1 MKVAII
7 GTGYVGLPTGAGL
20 ASLGHDVTCI
30 DCDHEK
36 VERLSAGKV
45 TLFEEGLEE
54 LLKSGLDSGRLTF
67 TDSMEQGVR
76 GARVVMLAVGTPEN
90 PNTGEAN
97 LDYLFAA
104 VKQLAQCL
112 EDPAVVAIKSTVP
125 VATGDQVEA
134 LIHKTNS
141 KARVEVISLPEFLR
155 EGYAVHDFF
164 HPNRIVVGTQCR
176 EARALI
182 RELYAPMEPSP
193 KMLFVSR
200 RSSEAIKYASNAFLA
215 MKIHYIN
222 EMADFCAAA
231 GANIHEVAQG
241 MGLDSRI
248 GPAFLKP
255 GPGYGGSCF
264 PKDTKAIEHMARE
277 LGVELSLIRAAIKG
291 NKKRREHMAQRILKE
306 VEDIPSPKIAV
317 WGLAFKEG
325 TDDCRESPAIGI
337 VQHLIKRRG
346 VTVTAYDP
354 KAMDNAR
361 KLLGNSVTYAPDKES
376 AAQGADVLAILT
388 EWPEFAEA
396 DMKQVQKLMA
406 SPARVIDCR
415 FLAKS

>member
-20 ASLGHDVTCI
+20 AKFGHDVTCI
-30 DCDHEK
+30 DCDREK
-36 VERLSAGKV
+36 VEKLRAGKV

-54 LLKSGLDSGRLTF
+54 LLKSGLESGRLTF
-67 TDSMEQGVR
+67 TEDVAQGVK
-76 GARVVMLAVGTPEN
+76 GAQIVMVAVGTPEN
-90 PNTGEAN
+90 PDTGEAN
-97 LDYLFAA
+97 LTYLFAA

-112 EDPAVVAIKSTVP
+112 EHPTVVAVKSTVP
-125 VATGDQVEA
+125 VGTGDEVEK
-134 LIHKTNS
+134 LIRETNLG
-141 KARVEVISLPEFLR
+141 AQAEVISLPEFLR

-164 HPNRIVVGTQCR
+164 HPVRIVVGTESVRAR
-176 EARALI
+176 ELI
-182 RELYAPMEPSP
+182 RELYAPMTNAPRF
-193 KMLFVSR
+193 LFVAR

-215 MKIHYIN
+215 VKIHYIN
-222 EMADFCAAA
+222 EMADFCEAA

-264 PKDTKAIEHMARE
+264 PKDTKAIEYMARK

-291 NKKRREHMAQRILKE
+291 NKKRRENMAQRVLKE

-325 TDDCRESPAIGI
+325 TDDCRESPAVEI
-337 VQHLIKRRG
+337 VQRLTSHH
-346 VTVTAYDP
+346 VDVCVYDP
-354 KAMDNAR
+354 QAMTTAR
-361 KLLGNSVTYAPDKES
+361 RILGDTVRYASDMYS
-376 AAQGADVLAILT
+376 AAQGADVLVILT
-388 EWPEFAEA
+388 EWPQFDAA
-396 DMKQVQKLMA
+396 DWKRVA
-406 SPARVIDCR
+406 SELRSRHILDFR
-415 FLAKS
+415 FFKKR

>member
-20 ASLGHDVTCI
+20 ASLGHEVTCI
-30 DCDHEK
+30 DCDQEK
-36 VERLSAGKV
+36 VEKLRAGQV

-54 LLKSGLDSGRLTF
+54 LLKSGLESGRLTF
-67 TDSMEQGVR
+67 TEDMAQGVK
-76 GARVVMLAVGTPEN
+76 GAQIVMVAVGTPEN
-90 PNTGEAN
+90 PDTGEAN
-97 LDYLFAA
+97 LTYLFAA

-112 EDPAVVAIKSTVP
+112 EHPTVVAVKSTVP
-125 VATGDQVEA
+125 VGTGDKVEK
-134 LIHKTNS
+134 LIREANP
-141 KARVEVISLPEFLR
+141 AAQAEVISLPEFLR

-164 HPNRIVVGTQCR
+164 HPNRIVVGTQSK
-176 EARALI
+176 EARSLI

-222 EMADFCAAA
+222 EMADFCEAVQAD
-231 GANIHEVAQG
+231 IHEVARG
-241 MGLDSRI
+241 MGEDTRI
-248 GPAFLKP
+248 GLAFLRP

-264 PKDTKAIEHMARE
+264 PKDTKALLHMAHKQ
-277 LGVELSLIRAAIKG
+277 GVELSLIRSTISG
-291 NKKRREHMAQRILKE
+291 NAKRRELMAQKILAAVK
-306 VEDIPSPKIAV
+306 DIPHPRIAV
-317 WGLAFKEG
+317 WGLAFKNG

-337 VQHLIKRRG
+337 VQHLIKRAG
-346 VTVTAYDP
+346 ITVTAYDP

-361 KLLGNSVTYAPDKES
+361 KLLGDSITYAPDKES
-376 AAQGADVLAILT
+376 AAQGAHVLAILT

-396 DMKQVQKLMA
+396 DMSAIKKLMLEP
-406 SPARVIDCR
+406 SHIIDCR

>member
-1 MKVAII
+1 MRVAVI

-36 VERLSAGKV
+36 VERLRAGEV

-54 LLKSGLDSGRLTF
+54 LLKSGLESGKLSF
-67 TDSMEQGVR
+67 TADMAQGVR
-76 GARVVMLAVGTPEN
+76 GAQLILLAVGTP
-90 PNTGEAN
+90 PDRRTGQAD
-97 LDYLFAA
+97 LRYLFGA
-104 VKQLAQCL
+104 VKEVAPFLPS
-112 EDPAVVAIKSTVP
+112 EAVVAVKSTVP
-125 VATGDQVEA
+125 VGTGDEVEKR
-134 LIHKTNS
+134 IRKTNP

-164 HPNRIVVGTQCR
+164 HPVRIVVGTQSQKAR
-176 EARALI
+176 ELI
-182 RELYAPMEPSP
+182 QELYAPLPNATRF
-193 KMLFVSR
+193 LFVAR

-215 MKIHYIN
+215 VKIHYIN
-222 EMADFCAAA
+222 EMADFCEAA

-264 PKDTKAIEHMARE
+264 PKDTKAIEHMARK

-291 NKKRREHMAQRILKE
+291 NKKRRENMARRVLKE

-325 TDDCRESPAIGI
+325 TDDCRESPAVEI
-337 VQHLIKRRG
+337 VQCLASNH
-346 VTVTAYDP
+346 VDVCVYDP
-354 KAMDNAR
+354 QAMTTAR
-361 KLLGNSVTYAPDKES
+361 RILGDTVTYAPDMYS
-376 AAQGADVLAILT
+376 AAQGADVLVILT
-388 EWPEFAEA
+388 EWPQFDAA
-396 DMKQVQKLMA
+396 DWKRVA
-406 SPARVIDCR
+406 SGLRSRHILDFR
-415 FLAKS
+415 FFKKR

>member
-20 ASLGHDVTCI
+20 ASLGHDVTCV
-30 DCDHEK
+30 DCDREK
-36 VERLSAGKV
+36 VEKLRAGQV

-54 LLKSGLDSGRLTF
+54 LLKSGLESGKLSF
-67 TDSMEQGVR
+67 TDNMAEGVR
-76 GARVVMLAVGTPEN
+76 GTQLILLAVGTP
-90 PNTGEAN
+90 PDRRTGQAD
-97 LDYLFAA
+97 LRYLFGA
-104 VKQLAQCL
+104 VKEVAPFLPS
-112 EDPAVVAIKSTVP
+112 EAVVAVKSTVP
-125 VATGDQVEA
+125 VGTGDEVEKR
-134 LIHKTNS
+134 IRKTNP

-164 HPNRIVVGTQCR
+164 HPVRIVVGTQSQKAR
-176 EARALI
+176 ELI
-182 RELYAPMEPSP
+182 QELYAPLPNATRF
-193 KMLFVSR
+193 LFVAR

-215 MKIHYIN
+215 VKIHYIN
-222 EMADFCAAA
+222 EMADFCEAA

-264 PKDTKAIEHMARE
+264 PKDTKAIEHMARK

-306 VEDIPSPKIAV
+306 VEDVPSPKIAV

-325 TDDCRESPAIGI
+325 TDDCRESPAVEI
-337 VQHLIKRRG
+337 VQCLASHH
-346 VTVTAYDP
+346 VDVCVYDP
-354 KAMDNAR
+354 QAMTTAR
-361 KLLGNSVTYAPDKES
+361 RILGDTVTYAPDMYS
-376 AAQGADVLAILT
+376 AAQGADVLVILT
-388 EWPEFAEA
+388 EWPQFDAA
-396 DMKQVQKLMA
+396 DWKRVA
-406 SPARVIDCR
+406 SGLRSRHILDFR
-415 FLAKS
+415 FFKKR

>member
-1 MKVAII
+1 MRIAII

-20 ASLGHDVTCI
+20 AKLGHDVTCI
-30 DCDHEK
+30 DCDREK
-36 VERLSAGKV
+36 VEKLRAGQV

-54 LLKSGLDSGRLTF
+54 LLKSGLESGRLTF
-67 TDSMEQGVR
+67 TEDVAQGVK
-76 GARVVMLAVGTPEN
+76 GAQIVMVAVGTPEN
-90 PNTGEAN
+90 PDTGEAN
-97 LDYLFAA
+97 LTYLFAA

-112 EDPAVVAIKSTVP
+112 KDPVVVAVKSTVP
-125 VATGDQVEA
+125 VGTGDRVGA
-134 LIHKTNS
+134 LIRETNP
-141 KARVEVISLPEFLR
+141 AAQAEVISLPEFLR

-164 HPNRIVVGTQCR
+164 HPNRIVVGTQSK
-176 EARALI
+176 EARSLI

-222 EMADFCAAA
+222 EMSDFCEAVQAD
-231 GANIHEVAQG
+231 IHEVARG
-241 MGLDSRI
+241 MGEDTRI
-248 GPAFLKP
+248 GLAFLRP

-264 PKDTKAIEHMARE
+264 PKDTKALLHMAHKH
-277 LGVELSLIRAAIKG
+277 GVELSLIRSTISG
-291 NKKRREHMAQRILKE
+291 NAKRRELMAHKILDAVK
-306 VEDIPSPKIAV
+306 DIPHPRIAV
-317 WGLAFKEG
+317 WGLAFKNG

-337 VQHLIKRRG
+337 VQHLIKRAG

-361 KLLGNSVTYAPDKES
+361 KLLGDSITYAPDKES
-376 AAQGADVLAILT
+376 AAQGAHVLAILT

-396 DMKQVQKLMA
+396 DMSAIKKLMLEP
-406 SPARVIDCR
+406 SRVIDCR

>member
-36 VERLSAGKV
+36 VERLRAGEV

-54 LLKSGLDSGRLTF
+54 LLKSGLESGKLSF
-67 TDSMEQGVR
+67 TEDMAQGVR
-76 GARVVMLAVGTPEN
+76 GAQLILLAVGTP
-90 PNTGEAN
+90 PDRRTGQAD
-97 LDYLFAA
+97 LRYLFGA
-104 VKQLAQCL
+104 VKEVAPFLPT
-112 EDPAVVAIKSTVP
+112 EAVVAVKSTVP
-125 VATGDQVEA
+125 VGTGDEVEKR
-134 LIHKTNS
+134 IRKTNP
-141 KARVEVISLPEFLR
+141 KACVEVISLPEFLR

-164 HPNRIVVGTQCR
+164 HPVRIVVGTQSQKAR
-176 EARALI
+176 ELI
-182 RELYAPMEPSP
+182 QELYAPLPNATRF
-193 KMLFVSR
+193 LFVAR

-215 MKIHYIN
+215 VKIHYIN
-222 EMADFCAAA
+222 EMADFCEAA

-264 PKDTKAIEHMARE
+264 PKDTKAIEHMARK

-291 NKKRREHMAQRILKE
+291 NKKRRENMARRVLKE

-325 TDDCRESPAIGI
+325 TDDCRESPAVEI
-337 VQHLIKRRG
+337 VQCLASNH
-346 VTVTAYDP
+346 VDVCVYDP
-354 KAMDNAR
+354 QAMTTAR
-361 KLLGNSVTYAPDKES
+361 RILGDTVTYAPDMYS
-376 AAQGADVLAILT
+376 AAQGADVLVILT
-388 EWPEFAEA
+388 EWPQFDAA
-396 DMKQVQKLMA
+396 DWKRVA
-406 SPARVIDCR
+406 SGLRSRHILDFR
-415 FLAKS
+415 FFKKR

>member
-1 MKVAII
+1 MRVAVI

-36 VERLSAGKV
+36 VERLRAGEV

-54 LLKSGLDSGRLTF
+54 LLKSGLESGKLSF
-67 TDSMEQGVR
+67 TEDMAQGVR
-76 GARVVMLAVGTPEN
+76 GAQLILLAVGTP
-90 PNTGEAN
+90 PDRRTGQAD
-97 LDYLFAA
+97 LRYLFGA
-104 VKQLAQCL
+104 VKEVAPFLPT
-112 EDPAVVAIKSTVP
+112 EAVVAVKSTVP
-125 VATGDQVEA
+125 VGTGDEVEKR
-134 LIHKTNS
+134 IRKTNP
-141 KARVEVISLPEFLR
+141 KACVEVISLPEFLR

-164 HPNRIVVGTQCR
+164 HPVRIVVGTQSQKAR
-176 EARALI
+176 ELI
-182 RELYAPMEPSP
+182 QELYAPLPNATRF
-193 KMLFVSR
+193 LFVAR

-215 MKIHYIN
+215 VKIHYIN
-222 EMADFCAAA
+222 EMADFCEAA

-264 PKDTKAIEHMARE
+264 PKDTKAIEHMARK

-291 NKKRREHMAQRILKE
+291 NKKRRENMARRVLKE

-325 TDDCRESPAIGI
+325 TDDCRESPAVEI
-337 VQHLIKRRG
+337 VQCLASNH
-346 VTVTAYDP
+346 VDVCVYDP
-354 KAMDNAR
+354 QAMTTAR
-361 KLLGNSVTYAPDKES
+361 RILGDTVTYAPDMYS
-376 AAQGADVLAILT
+376 AAQGADVLVILT
-388 EWPEFAEA
+388 EWPQFDAA
-396 DMKQVQKLMA
+396 DWKRVA
-406 SPARVIDCR
+406 SGLRSRHILDFR
-415 FLAKS
+415 FFKKR

>member
-20 ASLGHDVTCI
+20 AKLGHDVTCI
-30 DCDHEK
+30 DCDREK
-36 VERLSAGKV
+36 VEKLRAGKV

-54 LLKSGLDSGRLTF
+54 LLKSGLESGRLTF
-67 TDSMEQGVR
+67 TEDVAQGVK
-76 GARVVMLAVGTPEN
+76 GAQIVMVAVGTPEN
-90 PNTGEAN
+90 PDTGEAN
-97 LDYLFAA
+97 LTYLFSA

-112 EDPAVVAIKSTVP
+112 EHPTVVAVKSTVP
-125 VATGDQVEA
+125 VGTGDEVEQ
-134 LIHKTNS
+134 LIREANP
-141 KARVEVISLPEFLR
+141 AAQAEVISLPEFLR

-164 HPNRIVVGTQCR
+164 HPNRIVVGTQSK
-176 EARALI
+176 EARSLI

-222 EMADFCAAA
+222 EMADFCEAVQAD
-231 GANIHEVAQG
+231 IHEVARG
-241 MGLDSRI
+241 MGEDTRI
-248 GPAFLKP
+248 GLAFLRP

-264 PKDTKAIEHMARE
+264 PKDTKALLHMAHKQ
-277 LGVELSLIRAAIKG
+277 GVELSLIRSTISG
-291 NKKRREHMAQRILKE
+291 NAKRRELMAQKILAAVK
-306 VEDIPSPKIAV
+306 DIPHPRIAV
-317 WGLAFKEG
+317 WGLAFKNG

-337 VQHLIKRRG
+337 VQHLIKRAG
-346 VTVTAYDP
+346 ITVTAYDP

-361 KLLGNSVTYAPDKES
+361 KLLGDSITYAPDKES
-376 AAQGADVLAILT
+376 AAQGAHVLAILT

-396 DMKQVQKLMA
+396 DMSAIKKLMLEP
-406 SPARVIDCR
+406 SHIIDCR